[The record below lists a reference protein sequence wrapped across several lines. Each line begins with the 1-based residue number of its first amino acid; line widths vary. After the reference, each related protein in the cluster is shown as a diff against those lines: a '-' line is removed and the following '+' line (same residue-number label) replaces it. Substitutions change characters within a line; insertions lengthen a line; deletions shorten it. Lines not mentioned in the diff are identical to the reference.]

1 MPPTSATPQGPDLAA
16 RAGYSVL
23 ELLIVLAIMALAA
36 AVVLPQGALMLDR
49 LVLHAVQF
57 EFQREVSELRAEA
70 YTSETP
76 IELGSAKEKGAD
88 VRVLALRAEWTYRLD
103 RPIRISAGGG
113 LFSGARR
120 DPEARPADDA
130 LAERGL
136 GLPFHPAGLAE

>member
-103 RPIRISAGGG
+103 HPIRISAGGAC
-113 LFSGARR
+113 SAARV
-120 DPEARPADDA
+120 EILKLGRPMMHLQSADSACHFIRLD
-130 LAERGL
+130 
-136 GLPFHPAGLAE
+136 